1 MMTMTI
7 TTTMAMILMRMSTVS
22 SPVLIF
28 IVCFIILIFVVL
40 FVCFSFAM
48 IFLILFIFF
57 FCLLFLSFIFFIFF
71 TLHLQSS
78 LFSASSLLLR
88 VHLFSSYSHYLL
100 HFLMRWSGWWVI
112 SLADLSLLFFPFALV
127 FVHPPCTQVS
137 ARKAES
143 PAMNSPSVWHPSL
156 HAYHGWCLETKLLVS
171 MAFLFTGRL
180 NTAFLSFWISSRP
193 LHLLNFWDLVWN
205 NM

>member
-112 SLADLSLLFFPFALV
+112 SLADLSPAILSLCFSF
-127 FVHPPCTQVS
+127 
-137 ARKAES
+137 RS
-143 PAMNSPSVWHPSL
+143 P
-156 HAYHGWCLETKLLVS
+156 
-171 MAFLFTGRL
+171 
-180 NTAFLSFWISSRP
+180 P
-193 LHLLNFWDLVWN
+193 LHSSFCSQGWIPSYEFTERLAPKFTCISWMMPWN
-205 NM
+205 QAAGFNGISFHR